1 MVLQCSSLAS
11 LLVLVIPRAG
21 SYNQYAPVGGE
32 YPNQPSP
39 TAIQLDAMNFT
50 STKQFN
56 EHGKWWYGEGDI
68 FPWYGKL
75 AGHKELYHPVRS
87 ACYGGTQNGFCKDE
101 STNVVAAK
109 YAPPSSSSSS
119 SSSSASS
126 SNTTGDGHRQRRER
140 RERALLTAR
149 DTARDTAGR
158 GAGRGVG
165 KRRLGASSVGALS
178 TAKFVTDAKPQDCLA
193 ASLTAKSSSSGGES
207 SGESSGGSSGGSS
220 GVKKGRRMAAAAS
233 SVASGVEGV
242 EEAYDP
248 VRCVLDGEENPL
260 LCHEVQACHYML
272 HYMLHSVLHFC
283 IYILCYIQCYV
294 QVAVDI
300 I

>member
-101 STNVVAAK
+101 NTNVVAAK
-109 YAPPSSSSSS
+109 YAPPSSS
-119 SSSSASS
+119 SS

-158 GAGRGVG
+158 GVGRGVG
-165 KRRLGASSVGALS
+165 NRRLGASSVGALS
-178 TAKFVTDAKPQDCLA
+178 TAKFVTDAKPQDCLTGLA
-193 ASLTAKSSSSGGES
+193 ASLTAKSSGESGSES
-207 SGESSGGSSGGSS
+207 SGVSS
-220 GVKKGRRMAAAAS
+220 GVKKGRRMAAAS
-233 SVASGVEGV
+233 SVASGV

-248 VRCVLDGEENPL
+248 VRCILDGNENPL
-260 LCHEVQACHYML
+260 LCHEVRL
-272 HYMLHSVLHFC
+272 SFC
-283 IYILCYIQCYV
+283 CYILYYILYYIQCYV